1 MSLHQKVITQTT
13 ILTVQTMSERL
24 KIYEHSSAWTRS
36 DYKSKACISET
47 LTIEHIYAFDHALK
61 AVEESDI
68 DVEDITRA
76 NFPLTSIEDSISRW
90 VNEVQEGRGLLVLTG
105 LPIER
110 YSKEQCGKL
119 FYGLG
124 SYFGDA
130 QSQSLMGDRLG
141 HVVDVSGKDT
151 RERAY
156 RNSSELALHTD
167 ASDIIGM
174 MCLVKAMEGGISGYS
189 SGPAIYNYM
198 VTHYPELLEQLFD
211 GYQYHLFGEQEVGQS
226 PVTDHKVPVFS
237 MRDGYLSVSFLRS
250 YIELAFEELGVGK
263 SEIEARALDVFD
275 KIAHCPEFRFDFM
288 LEPGEMTFFNNY
300 TVLHTRT
307 AFFDDDDPLKK
318 RHLLRLWLKAWTP
331 RPLKEV
337 FSQYGGRKGIK
348 PQQGRGTYY
357 QGNTQ
362 YVESPPPKI

>member
-1 MSLHQKVITQTT
+1 MNESR
-13 ILTVQTMSERL
+13 EN
-24 KIYEHSSAWTRS
+24 YEHPSAWIRS
-36 DYKSKACISET
+36 DFDSKDAICEK
-47 LTIEHIYAFDHALK
+47 LTAEHIQAFDYALK
-61 AVEESDI
+61 KVEDSAV
-68 DVEDITRA
+68 DVENITCA
-76 NFPLTSIEDSISRW
+76 DFPLGSIAESVSRW
-90 VNEVQEGRGLLVLTG
+90 VNDVQEGRGILVLTG

-124 SYFGDA
+124 SYFGEA

-174 MCLVKAMEGGISGYS
+174 MCLVKAMKGGISGYS

-198 VTHYPELLEQLFD
+198 LKHYPELLEQLFT
-211 GYQYHLFGEQEVGQS
+211 GYQYHLFGEQEAGQS

-250 YIELAFEELGVGK
+250 YIELAFDELGAGK

-275 KIAHCPEFRFDFM
+275 RIAHSPEFRFDFM

-300 TVLHTRT
+300 VVLHTRT
-307 AFFDDDDPLKK
+307 EFFDDDDRVKK
-318 RHLLRLWLKAWTP
+318 RHLLRLWLKAWMP

-348 PQQGRGTYY
+348 PQKGRGTYY
-357 QGNTQ
+357 QGNVQ
-362 YVESPPPKI
+362 YVESPPPKG